1 MVKNVR
7 FRYGFNLSWVFYG
20 LNFVINGRE
29 KVRYCFILNYILLIF
44 DNKKFLEIKKRGKKF
59 EEGNIVVSVIK
70 MKVLLYR
77 CFYNNNV

>member
-29 KVRYCFILNYILLIF
+29 KVRYCFILNNMLLIF
-44 DNKKFLEIKKRGKKF
+44 DIKKFLEIKKGGGEIGRG
-59 EEGNIVVSVIK
+59 
-70 MKVLLYR
+70 
-77 CFYNNNV
+77 